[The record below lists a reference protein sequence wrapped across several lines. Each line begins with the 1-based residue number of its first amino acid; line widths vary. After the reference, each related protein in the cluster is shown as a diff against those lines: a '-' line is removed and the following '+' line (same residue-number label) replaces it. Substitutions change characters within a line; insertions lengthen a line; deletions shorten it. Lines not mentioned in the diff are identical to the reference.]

1 MNDSGSTGAD
11 ECRRHG
17 YSAGDFIGDRFKLI
31 RPLGEG
37 GMGTV
42 WVARDRVLAVQLA
55 VKVVSLPGHDTVAL
69 ARRVL
74 EEARTA
80 ARLGHAAIVRIN
92 DFGITKLGDP
102 YLAMELLEG
111 EDLADL
117 LGREVRVGPAQAVSI
132 LLPIAHALATAHENG
147 IVHRDVKPENIFL
160 AKIEQGLQPKLLD
173 FGIARFTDRT
183 QRLTMAGA
191 VMGTPDYL
199 SPQIAKGETAN
210 WAADLWALCVVL
222 YELVTGTCPFQ
233 GNNYYE
239 LVRSIIDEQPLP
251 LAEHGVHE
259 PELEAIV
266 WRGLEKDIGRR
277 WGSMRELGQ
286 QLAQWC
292 LQRGVAE
299 DVAGQSIR
307 RTWLRDGDSSLFD
320 AASISGSV
328 RLAEVPSSGRGM
340 PSSAGA
346 GSSQIGRGSLADSQP
361 SEPELEAIA
370 ALHQVGDPVDLFARA
385 SLRRS
390 IGVGAVLVGCVLVG
404 LVVFLV
410 GAGFVGPWAP

>member
-1 MNDSGSTGAD
+1 MGDPSNTEGA
-11 ECRRHG
+11 ERRRHG
-17 YSAGDFIGDRFKLI
+17 YAPGDFIGDRFKLI

-117 LGREVRVGPAQAVSI
+117 LAREARVGAAEAVSV

-160 AKIEQGLQPKLLD
+160 ARIEQGLQPKLLD

-183 QRLTMAGA
+183 QRLTVAGA

-199 SPQIAKGETAN
+199 SPQMAKGETAN
-210 WAADLWALCVVL
+210 WAADLWSLSVVL
-222 YELVTGTCPFQ
+222 YELVTGSCPFHAES
-233 GNNYYE
+233 YYE
-239 LVRSIIDEQPLP
+239 LVRSIINDEPP
-251 LAEHGVHE
+251 PFSSHGVQE

-266 WRGLEKDIGRR
+266 RKGLQKDIDRR
-277 WGSMRELGQ
+277 WESVRHFGQ

-292 LQRGVAE
+292 VQRGIAE

-307 RTWLRDGDSSLFD
+307 RTWLRDGESSLFE
-320 AASISGSV
+320 AGSIPGTL
-328 RLAEVPSSGRGM
+328 RGAEPSIQGVPSA
-340 PSSAGA
+340 AGV
-346 GSSQIGRGSLADSQP
+346 GSQRQGPASLVDSQP
-361 SEPELEAIA
+361 SEPELVAIA
-370 ALHQVGDPVDLFARA
+370 ALHRVDDQVARIARA
-385 SLRRS
+385 SLWRAV
-390 IGVGAVLVGCVLVG
+390 GVGLALVGCVVLG
-404 LVVFLV
+404 LALFLV
-410 GAGFVGPWAP
+410 GAGFVGPWGP

>member
-1 MNDSGSTGAD
+1 MNDSDSTGAD
-11 ECRRHG
+11 EHRRHG
-17 YSAGDFIGDRFKLI
+17 YAAGDFIGDRFKLI

-55 VKVVSLPGHDTVAL
+55 VKLVSLPGHDTVAL

-117 LGREVRVGPAQAVSI
+117 LAREVRVGPANAVSI

-160 AKIEQGLQPKLLD
+160 ANIEQGLQPKLLD

-183 QRLTMAGA
+183 QRLTVAGA

-199 SPQIAKGETAN
+199 SPQMAQGETAN

-222 YELVTGTCPFQ
+222 YELVTGRCPFQ
-233 GNNYYE
+233 GDSYYE
-239 LVRSIIDEQPLP
+239 LVRAIINDHPSP
-251 LAEHGVHE
+251 LAEHGIHD
-259 PELEAIV
+259 PELEAILM
-266 WRGLEKDIGRR
+266 RGLEKDIARR
-277 WGSMRELGQ
+277 WGSMREFGQ

-292 LQRGVAE
+292 VQRGLAE
-299 DVAGQSIR
+299 DATGQSIR

-320 AASISGSV
+320 PASIPGTV
-328 RLAEVPSSGRGM
+328 QLAELPSSSNGIL
-340 PSSAGA
+340 SSASA
-346 GSSQIGRGSLADSQP
+346 SQLGRGSLADSQP

-385 SLRRS
+385 NLRRS
-390 IGVGAVLVGCVLVG
+390 IGVGVALVGCVIVG